1 MILPKSWKEI
11 TVEQFIEL
19 QGLDQESFG
28 SLFLYNL
35 EVLSIA
41 TNEPIEDLEELDVD
55 TLLNHINQL
64 AWLKKEP
71 PRRIEAVEDLRFKP
85 FKHITLGEFIDLEY
99 YFGQNYVE
107 HLPTICGI
115 CYRLVGVNNWKRE
128 EFEPYQYSPKE
139 RGVRFLEVPISDVYG
154 IVREYLEFRDGVI
167 KAYENLFN
175 PDIEEDDSEMD
186 EEDRKAEAEERI
198 ANKWSWERVILDLAG
213 GDITKVD
220 QVTDLPLIMALNFMS
235 MRYELKL

>member
-1 MILPKSWKEI
+1 MKLPKSWKEI

-19 QGLDQESFG
+19 QGINEESFG

-41 TNEPIEDLEELDVD
+41 TDEPIEELEDLSIDEL
-55 TLLNHINQL
+55 LGYINKL
-64 AWLKKEP
+64 SWLKKEP
-71 PRRIEAVEDLRFKP
+71 SKRIEDIEDLKFKP
-85 FKHITLGEFIDLEY
+85 FRHISLGEFIDLEY

-115 CYRLVGVNNWKRE
+115 CYRLVGVNNWNQQQ
-128 EFEPYQYSPKE
+128 FEPYQYSPKE
-139 RGVRFLEVPISDVYG
+139 RGSKFLDVPISDVYG

-175 PDIEEDDSEMD
+175 PEIQEDETEMD
-186 EEDRKAEAEERI
+186 AEDKKAEAEEKV